1 MIYKYSEWIK
11 ESETVE
17 APPVVDTTSQTT
29 GQTAVPSVP
38 SDSME
43 SEPPAA
49 ELETFDETTEIGKF
63 QKLDQDR
70 KNAVKAFKDKQKEFL
85 AIAVE
90 TRKSPVTDEDK
101 EKVKTL
107 KDALII
113 LNKTMKDA
121 EAAFNKFN
129 DEALGLGVEIPGI
142 EAEDIEP

>member
-17 APPVVDTTSQTT
+17 APKVVDTAAQTT
-29 GQTAVPSVP
+29 VPAVS

-49 ELETFDETTEIGKF
+49 DLETFDETTEIGKF

-70 KNAVKAFKDKQKEFL
+70 KTAVKAFKDKQKEFL

-107 KDALII
+107 KDSLVI

-129 DEALGLGVEIPGI
+129 DEALGLEVEIPGI

>member
-17 APPVVDTTSQTT
+17 APPVMDPAAQPT
-29 GQTAVPSVP
+29 VP

-49 ELETFDETTEIGKF
+49 DLETFDETTEIGKF

-70 KNAVKAFKDKQKEFL
+70 KTAVKAFKDKQKEFL

-129 DEALGLGVEIPGI
+129 DEALGLEVEIPGI

>member
-17 APPVVDTTSQTT
+17 APPVMDPAAQP
-29 GQTAVPSVP
+29 AMP
-38 SDSME
+38 SDSMD
-43 SEPPAA
+43 SEPKST
-49 ELETFDETTEIGKF
+49 EIETFDETTEIGKF

-70 KNAVKAFKDKQKEFL
+70 KTAVKAFKDKQKEFL
-85 AIAVE
+85 AIDAE

-101 EKVKTL
+101 EKDKTL
-107 KDALII
+107 KDSLIV

-129 DEALGLGVEIPGI
+129 DEALGLEVEIPGI